1 MATAGG
7 WQKAR
12 GLWSDTTQRENSRTF
27 TSPDQP
33 LSQAQGLHPDEVS
46 LITPVTARVQG
57 LGDAG
62 DGLQAGTQTSLVFL
76 NRLV

>member
-1 MATAGG
+1 MAE
-7 WQKAR
+7 
-12 GLWSDTTQRENSRTF
+12 GLWSLVRDHTARELKDFF

-46 LITPVTARVQG
+46 FITLVAARVQG
-57 LGDAG
+57 LG